1 MINPKYVRENI
12 DAIRASLAKRKST
25 YDLEGVLEL
34 DRKWRDVL
42 ADTQKLQAERN
53 KASLQV
59 SELKKKKDD
68 DSAAEI
74 IKKMGALK
82 EKLDENQKVVEDYER
97 QIDRQLMAL
106 PNILHESVPYGTDDS
121 QNVTVRKFKEPRVNA
136 HAKGHEE
143 IALKLDLIDIERA
156 AKVSGARFYY
166 LKGDLVILEQSLI
179 RYSLDYLIEKGYVP
193 IEPPFMMREDAYRG
207 VTSLDDFESALYKV
221 GGGEDNDNLRLIATS
236 EHPMAAMYSGELLD
250 KAKLPLR
257 YAGISP
263 CFRMEAGTHGKDT
276 KGIFRVHQFN
286 KIEQF
291 IFARQSDSWKL
302 FDELIENS
310 EHIFKSLDMP
320 YRVVNICTG
329 DIGIVAAK
337 KYDIE
342 VYLPSQ
348 DKYREV
354 VSCSNCTDWQGIRLD
369 IKYEEDGER
378 KYVHTLN
385 STAISLARA
394 MVAIIENYANEDG
407 TISVPEVL
415 VPYMK
420 KRIIG

>member
-12 DAIRASLAKRKST
+12 DAIRASLAKRKSN

-59 SELKKKKDD
+59 SELKKKKE
-68 DSAAEI
+68 DSLAAQI
-74 IKKMGALK
+74 IKNMSALK
-82 EKLDENQKVVEDYER
+82 EKLDENQRAVEDYEK
-97 QIDRQLMAL
+97 QIDKQLMSL
-106 PNILHESVPYGTDDS
+106 PNILHESVPYGIDDT
-121 QNVTVRKFKEPRVNA
+121 QNVVVRKFKEPKANA
-136 HAKGHEE
+136 NARGHEE

-179 RYSLDYLIEKGYVP
+179 RYSLDYLIQKGYTP
-193 IEPPFMMREDAYRG
+193 IEPPFMMREEAYRG
-207 VTSLDDFESALYKV
+207 VTSLDDFENALYKV
-221 GGGEDNDNLRLIATS
+221 GGGDDNDNLRLIATS
-236 EHPMAAMYSGELLD
+236 EHPMAAMHCKEIID

-291 IFARQSDSWKL
+291 IFARQEDSWKL

-348 DKYREV
+348 DKYREA

-369 IKYEEDGER
+369 IKYEEGGER

-385 STAISLARA
+385 STAVSLARA
-394 MVAIIENYANEDG
+394 IVAIIENYANDDG
-407 TISVPEVL
+407 TIRVPDVL
-415 VPYMK
+415 VPYMN
-420 KRIIG
+420 KRTIG